1 MPELPEVEVTKRAL
15 LRCVLGEEIT
25 HVHIWTEKLRF
36 KIPTHLNKTLAQKRI
51 LNIDRRAKYLR
62 LYFDTGILILHLGM
76 SGSLA
81 IVKKNH
87 PREKHE
93 HFELVF
99 KSTNCLR
106 LKDVRRFGAVLWCNL
121 HTPHPSLLNLGV
133 EPLSENFNTQY
144 LYNITRL
151 KKRAIK
157 LLITDSHLIAGI
169 GNIYALESL
178 FMAKISPLISSYKLC
193 KKDCA
198 KLILAIKTVLKNAIK
213 QGGTTLRDF
222 HNIDKKAGDFAKSLK
237 VYARANKRCML
248 CYDIIKRVKQAN
260 RSSYYCPSCQ
270 KE

>member
-15 LRCVLGEEIT
+15 LGSILEEEVVRVYT
-25 HVHIWTEKLRF
+25 WTKKLRF
-36 KIPTHLNKTLAQKRI
+36 EIPTHLDKTLRQKRI

-62 LYFDTGILILHLGM
+62 LHFDSGMLILHLGM
-76 SGSLA
+76 SGSLSV
-81 IVKKNH
+81 VKKDY

-93 HFELVF
+93 HFELAF
-99 KSTNCLR
+99 KSANCLR

-121 HTPHPSLLNLGV
+121 HTPCPPFLNLGI
-133 EPLSENFNTQY
+133 EPLSENFNAHY
-144 LYNITRL
+144 LYNITHP

-157 LLITDSHLIAGI
+157 LLITDSHFIVGI

-178 FMAKISPLISSYKLC
+178 FMAKISPLTPSCKLN

-222 HNIDKKAGDFAKSLK
+222 HNIDKKTGDFAKSLN
-237 VYARANKRCML
+237 VYGRTNKPCVF
-248 CYDIIKRVKQAN
+248 CYDIIKRIKQAN
-260 RSSYYCPSCQ
+260 RSSYYCPTCQ